1 MIVLGGTVATILLSG
16 LVLLAREARVLDF
29 LSLLGG
35 VFTSD
40 PEAAFYLGFGLFFL
54 AGVFVFSLPLAPIWD
69 LLPGDE
75 ENLPGALVKGALWA
89 IGLWVLTG
97 LLLPLLSRLSA
108 LAPTVVADPGFF
120 ALSLGVLG
128 PVGLLIALLS
138 YAISLTMVTAMAQ
151 GITPLDTF
159 GWEGYRSGEEQNE
172 AIY

>member
-1 MIVLGGTVATILLSG
+1 MVLLGGMVGTMLLSG
-16 LVLLAREARVLDF
+16 LVLWAREVRFMDF
-29 LSLLGG
+29 PSLLGG

-54 AGVFVFSLPLAPIWD
+54 AGVFVFPLPLALVWD
-69 LLPGDE
+69 LLPGE
-75 ENLPGALVKGALWA
+75 EEGLLGALVKGALWGL
-89 IGLWVLTG
+89 GLWVVTG
-97 LLLPLLSRLSA
+97 LLLPLLGSLNS
-108 LAPTVVADPGFF
+108 LEKTVVADPGFF

-128 PVGLLIALLS
+128 PVGLLIGLLGYGIALS
-138 YAISLTMVTAMAQ
+138 MVTGMAQ